1 MCQLRSLGK
10 LGAPVI
16 ETFHEL
22 RVLATNE
29 DGDSTG
35 LEGAS
40 TVVDSLFPP
49 FPFFLSTLSFTLDV
63 VPETHFSLSISD
75 GLLMD
80 LCSYDLSVNAPT
92 FREYI

>member
-1 MCQLRSLGK
+1 MCKLRSLGK
-10 LGAPVI
+10 LGDPVI

-22 RVLATNE
+22 LVLASNQ

-40 TVVDSLFPP
+40 TVVDSLFP
-49 FPFFLSTLSFTLDV
+49 FHFFLSSLSFTLDV

-80 LCSYDLSVNAPT
+80 LYSYDLSVNAPT
-92 FREYI
+92 FRVYI

>member
-22 RVLATNE
+22 LVLATNE
-29 DGDSTG
+29 AGDSTG

-40 TVVDSLFPP
+40 TVVDSLFP

-80 LCSYDLSVNAPT
+80 LYSYDLSVNAPT